1 MSCLIVFRSV
11 TQAQSAAAILR
22 KNGISSVQ
30 VKPPAELGRG
40 SCAFGLVLPGK
51 YLPQALALVQ
61 KTSLRPLGVYENT
74 VDRWREVV
82 L

>member
-1 MSCLIVFRSV
+1 MSSLIVFRSV

-22 KNGISSVQ
+22 KNGLSSAQ

-40 SCAFGLVLPGK
+40 SCAFGLVLPGR
-51 YLPQALALVQ
+51 YLPQALALLQ
-61 KTSLRPLGVYENT
+61 KTGLRPLGLFENT
-74 VDRWREVV
+74 GDRWREVV

>member
-22 KNGISSVQ
+22 KNSISSVQ
-30 VKPPAELGRG
+30 VKPPVELGRG

-51 YLPQALALVQ
+51 YLPQALALLQ
-61 KTSLRPLGVYENT
+61 KTSLRPLGLFENT
-74 VDRWREVV
+74 GERWREVV